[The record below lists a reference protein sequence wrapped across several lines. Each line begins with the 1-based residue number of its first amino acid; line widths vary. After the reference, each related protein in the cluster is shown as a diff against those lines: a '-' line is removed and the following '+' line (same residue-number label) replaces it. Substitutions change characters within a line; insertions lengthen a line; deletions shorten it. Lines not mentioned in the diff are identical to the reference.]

1 MRALL
6 LLILALLVTASGAF
20 ASDILVV
27 QSLRSPLYDEALRGL
42 RESFPA
48 RSRTLVLSDYA
59 DPDLPRVVREERPR
73 LIVAVGDT
81 ALSALRKVRGTPVI
95 SLMAL
100 GLGNYNGPVAGVG
113 LAVKPEQYL
122 LVAKR
127 LRAHR
132 IGIVYNPSRSEWYLK
147 LARQAARQHGVE
159 LVTREVHDPRQTIAQ
174 LESLKGKVDALWLL
188 PDPTAVTSETLE
200 AYFLFSQSQAV
211 PVLSFSAAH
220 LKLGALVAL
229 EVDRFE
235 LGRQTGEMA
244 QQLVQGEVPDPAFAA
259 PRRVT
264 LKANEAVAKR
274 LNYPLE
280 LIQSLIRK

>member
-1 MRALL
+1 MTLC
-6 LLILALLVTASGAF
+6 VTVSGAL
-20 ASDILVV
+20 ASEILVV

-42 RESFPA
+42 KESLPA

-73 LIVAVGDT
+73 LIVAIGDT
-81 ALSALRKVRGTPVI
+81 ALSALRKVRGTPVV

-100 GLGNYNGPVAGVG
+100 GLGNHSGLAAGVG

-122 LVAKR
+122 AVAKK

-132 IGIVYNPSRSEWYLK
+132 IGIVYDPSRNEWYLK
-147 LARQAARQHGVE
+147 LARQAARQHGVD
-159 LVTREVHDPRQTIAQ
+159 LVTREVHDPRQTLAQ

-188 PDPTAVTSETLE
+188 PDPTAVTGETLE

-211 PVLSFSAAH
+211 PVLSFSAMH

-229 EVDRFE
+229 EVDRFD

-244 QQLVQGEVPDPAFAA
+244 QQLLQGVVPDPALAA

-264 LKANEAVAKR
+264 LKVNDAVARR
-274 LNYPLE
+274 LNYPTE
-280 LIQSLIRK
+280 LIQSLTRK